1 VGTGEKQVFLAASVL
16 APLTSKRIGVE
27 CMTLGAACRTFN
39 LLSAEGRKV
48 MALLVIEPPASD
60 WASQPPEHNP

>member
-1 VGTGEKQVFLAASVL
+1 
-16 APLTSKRIGVE
+16 
-27 CMTLGAACRTFN
+27 MTLGAACRTFN